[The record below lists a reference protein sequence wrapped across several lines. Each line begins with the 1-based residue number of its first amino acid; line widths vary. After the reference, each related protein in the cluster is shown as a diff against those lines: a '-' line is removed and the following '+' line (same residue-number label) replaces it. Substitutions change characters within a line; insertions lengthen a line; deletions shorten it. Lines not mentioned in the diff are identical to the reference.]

1 MAGLGVDNY
10 FNFHVRKF
18 FSPFVYLSEDLL
30 PIPCQRTI
38 MMIVPEAL
46 STYILNVIA
55 KQLGTYFLA
64 QIYSVSDKIFSETS
78 LIALQSH
85 FS

>member
-1 MAGLGVDNY
+1 
-10 FNFHVRKF
+10 
-18 FSPFVYLSEDLL
+18 
-30 PIPCQRTI
+30 

-46 STYILNVIA
+46 STHSYILNVIA

-64 QIYSVSDKIFSETS
+64 QIYSVSDKIFGETS